1 MAKSIDSKKEMTTA
15 QEVKQTTVTEQP
27 VVEQNVQQVVQP
39 VVDTDVVNKLMETIA
54 QMQQELSNLKNKSND
69 TVSNG
74 TVTTTSSYDKLL
86 DAITNKKS
94 DREVVI
100 IHNRE
105 MPKDLATVLELNGVN
120 IQFHKLGEQ
129 RVLTW
134 QQFEACVSKYR
145 KLFDKEIILLEAGQD
160 DLMEKYDI
168 PSVNRGS
175 KYIMTKEK
183 LNSLGDTNI
192 NQLEEF
198 YNGLTEGDKKSI
210 LSYWMG
216 QCYEKSP
223 KFYDRYKLELFNR
236 LSNSNIFDN
245 IITEI
250 NNDYAR
256 RKID

>member
-1 MAKSIDSKKEMTTA
+1 MAKTTESKKE
-15 QEVKQTTVTEQP
+15 VNTVIEQP
-27 VVEQNVQQVVQP
+27 VVEETTQQVVQSN
-39 VVDTDVVNKLMETIA
+39 DNETISQLMELIT
-54 QMQQELSNLKNKSND
+54 QMREEINTLKNNENS
-69 TVSNG
+69 
-74 TVTTTSSYDKLL
+74 TSPVKETFENTSYDKLL
-86 DAITNKKS
+86 NAIANKKS
-94 DREVVI
+94 DREVII

-105 MPKDLATVLELNGVN
+105 MPKDLATVLELNGIN

-160 DLMEKYDI
+160 DLIQKYDV
-168 PSVNRGS
+168 PSINRGS

-183 LNSLGDTNI
+183 LSNLGNLSV
-192 NQLEEF
+192 NELEDF

-210 LSYWMG
+210 LSYWMSE
-216 QCYEKSP
+216 CYEKNP

-236 LSNSNIFDN
+236 LSNSDIFDN

-250 NNDYAR
+250 NNDYSR
-256 RKID
+256 RKIN